1 MKGDLEDM
9 KRKGFTKAARIKS
22 MIKKG
27 LYTQRPAGRAPK
39 GKTWNY
45 KTAKYEPSFPAK
57 LVKAANERL
66 RKLEKVH
73 KGYKAGKS
81 LSQSSEAYQAIEEY
95 ATSYPKT
102 KGKIYSRNKEGRVRF
117 LNQTEYDK
125 LSEQDKKYYLERINA
140 FLSSKSSTAS
150 GIKAA
155 HKQSYET
162 FMKRYGDKYPDLSFS
177 QYEDFFEAY
186 NYNMVEDSNAHFG
199 YDEWSAALKHIKIDE
214 AMTDNQMDAIM
225 EYLRANDWVG
235 LANNE
240 DLSKYLQR
248 I

>member
-1 MKGDLEDM
+1 MK
-9 KRKGFTKAARIKS
+9 KSRKGITKAARIKS

-27 LYTQRPAGRAPK
+27 LYTQRPSGRAPK
-39 GKTWNY
+39 GKSWNY

-73 KGYKAGKS
+73 KGIKS
-81 LSQSSEAYQAIEEY
+81 GRSLAQSSEAYQAMEEY

-102 KGKIYSRNKEGRVRF
+102 KGKIYKRNKEGNIRF
-117 LNQTEYDK
+117 LSQTEFDR
-125 LSEQDKKYYLERINA
+125 LSAQDKKYYVDRVQA
-140 FLSSKSSTAS
+140 FLGSKSSTAS
-150 GIKAA
+150 GIKEA
-155 HKQSYET
+155 HKKSYDT
-162 FMKRYGDKYPDLSFS
+162 FMKRYGDKYPELSFS
-177 QYEDFFEAY
+177 QYEEFFDAY
-186 NYNMVEDSNAHFG
+186 NYNMVEDSESHFG

-214 AMTDNQMDAIM
+214 AMNDNQMDQIM

-235 LANNE
+235 LSKNE
-240 DLSKYLQR
+240 DLKQYLQR